1 MEEAPGLLYLT
12 VDGERKGAHFD
23 RKERAWEHLTSIAEC
38 SLCVPL
44 SHWYFVAMQSTRAP
58 HSKADDV
65 IEVLSLQAADD
76 AMLGQGGSH
85 ACLRKYYSGSN
96 NAEEV
101 SVCILCKKRRKEKS
115 NGGNFR
121 EDK

>member
-1 MEEAPGLLYLT
+1 
-12 VDGERKGAHFD
+12 
-23 RKERAWEHLTSIAEC
+23 
-38 SLCVPL
+38 
-44 SHWYFVAMQSTRAP
+44 MQSTRAP

-101 SVCILCKKRRKEKS
+101 SVCILCEKRRKEKS